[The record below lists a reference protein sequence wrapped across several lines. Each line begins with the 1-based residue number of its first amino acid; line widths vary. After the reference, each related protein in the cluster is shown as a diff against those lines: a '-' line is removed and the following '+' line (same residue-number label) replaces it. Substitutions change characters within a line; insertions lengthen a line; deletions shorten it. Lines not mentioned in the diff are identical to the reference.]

1 MNDVNVKFF
10 AKTVEDE
17 CRTQVETLASCPAFS
32 GSKIRIMPDCHAGK
46 GCVIGFTA
54 DLGDKVIPNVVGVDI
69 GCGLLVNKLSTPVTD
84 FELFDSVVRQVVPMG
99 FSIHDKK
106 MFSLSEFD
114 FTCKS
119 KLKNVDRLEMSLGTL
134 GGGNHFIELDV
145 DEEGN
150 QYLVVHTGSRNLGL
164 QVCNIYQELAQS
176 SVTEDV
182 PFGLEYLEG
191 TLKEDYV
198 HDMKL
203 AQKFAM
209 MNREEIV
216 KNICTNNGLEVEDSW
231 HTVHNYLGDDNII
244 RKGAISAN
252 CGEKVIIPMNMRD
265 GSIIAVGKGNGDW
278 NNSAPHG
285 AGRLM
290 SRKKAKS
297 TLDVLAFKDEM
308 EKSGIYSTSV
318 CEGTL
323 DESPEAYKPMDEVL
337 SLVSDTVDIVKT
349 IKPVYNAKAV

>member
-1 MNDVNVKFF
+1 MNNVDVKFF

-17 CRTQVETLASCPAFS
+17 CRVQVETLTSCPAFS

-54 DLGDKVIPNVVGVDI
+54 DLGDKVIPNVVGVDL
-69 GCGLLVNKLSTPVTD
+69 GCGLIVNKLSTPVTD
-84 FELFDSVVRQVVPMG
+84 FEEFDRVVRQVVPMG

-106 MFSLSEFD
+106 TVNLSEFD

-145 DEEGN
+145 DEEEN

-164 QVCNIYQELAQS
+164 QVCNIYQNLAKCS
-176 SVTEDV
+176 CKDDV
-182 PFGLEYLEG
+182 PSGLEYLEG
-191 TLKEDYV
+191 TSKDDYV
-198 HDMKL
+198 HDMRL
-203 AQKFAM
+203 AQRFATL
-209 MNREEIV
+209 NREEIV
-216 KNICTNNGLEVEDSW
+216 KSICNSIDLEVEDSW

-244 RKGAISAN
+244 RKGAISAKK
-252 CGEKVIIPMNMRD
+252 GEKVIIPMNMRD
-265 GSIIAVGKGNGDW
+265 GSIIAVGKGNSDW

-297 TLDVLAFKDEM
+297 VLDVSAFRSEM

-337 SLVSDTVDIVKT
+337 SLVSDTVDIVKM